1 MSRRGVA
8 AAVGVDPKTIRD
20 WIGRGKAFPTEEPWA
35 SFAVDYQRAERGLE
49 GAAAGTIGLTAKML
63 FELTKRAY
71 EGDSEAGERLAAQGP
86 QLKELLNVLS
96 SRFPL
101 DWGQS
106 KHREPESDFSASEY
120 LDAHAMDREQLGA
133 LLCDPPELIRL
144 ALQDSAY
151 SVYRILLE
159 GGFDP
164 AQPEK
169 RKADDE
175 GGPAEGSDEQGQM
188 APSESDA
195 VEPGPG
201 DADGAT

>member
-1 MSRRGVA
+1 M
-8 AAVGVDPKTIRD
+8 DPKTIRD

-49 GAAAGTIGLTAKML
+49 GAAAGTIGLTARML

-71 EGDSEAGERLAAQGP
+71 EGDAEASERLAEQGP

-120 LDAHAMDREQLGA
+120 LDANAMDREQLGA

-144 ALQDSAY
+144 ALVDAAPA
-151 SVYRILLE
+151 VYRILVE

-164 AQPEK
+164 AQPAP
-169 RKADDE
+169 RKANASGTDDIGASE
-175 GGPAEGSDEQGQM
+175 IVAEER
-188 APSESDA
+188 EHT
-195 VEPGPG
+195 EPGQDPVAP
-201 DADGAT
+201 DDG